1 MTGTIGQGFH
11 ADTSNTTATH
21 GAAHA
26 ASPSPTTTDTA
37 TDTKLDAT
45 IDAGIDTATPAPHT
59 GGAGRL
65 LPLGD
70 SGHQGDFGETFIR
83 ALAAAANL
91 DALRAD
97 RDRVGVD
104 WKLRYPAYAGRRGF
118 PLIDVQVKSWSDPSG
133 TDVAWRYPLEVKNYN
148 WLAGRDYLV
157 PRFLFLVVVPRTVA
171 QWTDIT
177 PDRLLLRH
185 AAYWACF
192 HDALPLPRPK
202 RSSTYTVR
210 VPRANLLHIRA
221 LHGLFGDEF
230 REMLAR

>member
-1 MTGTIGQGFH
+1 MTGTIDQGFQ
-11 ADTSNTTATH
+11 ADTTTTRSAET
-21 GAAHA
+21 
-26 ASPSPTTTDTA
+26 PTAKKPKTARTPPTDTA
-37 TDTKLDAT
+37 PENPDAT
-45 IDAGIDTATPAPHT
+45 AL
-59 GGAGRL
+59 GGAGRP

-97 RDRVGVD
+97 RDRAGVD
-104 WKLRYPAYAGRRGF
+104 WTLRYPAAHGRRGF
-118 PLIDVQVKSWSDPSG
+118 PLIDVQVKSWSDPRG
-133 TDVAWRYPLEVKNYN
+133 NDAAWRYPLEVKNYN

-157 PRFLFLVVVPRTVA
+157 PRFLFLVVVPRQA
-171 QWTDIT
+171 AAWTDISAE
-177 PDRLLLRH
+177 RLMLRH

-192 HDALPLPRPK
+192 HDVLPLPGRN

-210 VPRANLLHIRA
+210 VPRANLLDIRA

-230 REMLAR
+230 RELLAR